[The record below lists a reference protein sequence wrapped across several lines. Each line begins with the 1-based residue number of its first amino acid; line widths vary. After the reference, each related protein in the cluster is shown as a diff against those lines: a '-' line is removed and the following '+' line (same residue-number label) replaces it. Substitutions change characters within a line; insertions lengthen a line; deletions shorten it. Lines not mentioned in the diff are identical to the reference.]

1 MIVFWD
7 NELDKYDLIISSEQG
22 NFPAE
27 NLQDIHLINTC
38 RTNSP
43 EEQYIKIDAGEG
55 NTITPKC
62 MAIAKHNLTPSATI
76 KFQANSEDNWS
87 SPPLDETIS
96 HAADIM
102 TKRFANS
109 TGYRYCQFYFHDP
122 TNPDDYIE
130 IGRPSF
136 GGYLQ
141 LPPIAPD
148 TEIPYG
154 TTTLVNRSITGQGY
168 GDKGYK
174 FRQFKVSYPL
184 INESERAQ
192 IKSMW
197 NEVENDKPIFL
208 LLWEDSLDIER
219 PIYCQINQ
227 TEIVFKRSSDRA
239 LMWEAEIEFLEAF

>member
-1 MIVFWD
+1 
-7 NELDKYDLIISSEQG
+7 LILLYKNLIDDYMLQISSEQG

-27 NLQDIHLINTC
+27 NLQDIHLINTW

-43 EEQYIKIDAGEG
+43 EEQYIKIDAGAG

-62 MAIAKHNLTPSATI
+62 VAIAKHNLTSGATI
-76 KFQANSEDNWS
+76 KLQANSSDSWG

-96 HAADIM
+96 HAVDIM
-102 TKRFANS
+102 TKIFANL
-109 TGYRYCQFYFHDP
+109 TGYRYVRYYFHDP
-122 TNPDDYIE
+122 TNPDGYIE

-148 TEIPYG
+148 PEIPYG
-154 TTTLVNRSITGQGY
+154 TTTRVSTSITGQPY
-168 GDKGYK
+168 ADKGYK
-174 FRQFKVSYPL
+174 FRQLKVHYPM
-184 INESERAQ
+184 ISESERAQ

-197 NEVENDKPIFL
+197 NEVENDKPVFL

-219 PIYCQINQ
+219 PLYCRINQ
-227 TEIVFKRSSDRA
+227 AEIPFKRSPERA
-239 LMWEAEIEFLEAF
+239 LMWETEIEFLEAF